1 MNSATPITM
10 SRKLSNEIRSGEDGQ
25 KIIAAASVD
34 SSSAKANCVPS
45 RIRGL
50 RRAPWLHEPLVQFL
64 ILGLAL
70 FLLNA
75 ALNHSA
81 SQTERSYKIAL
92 TSDDLRQLQNTF
104 VAQWRRAPSCAEMQR
119 LEETKIREEILYRE
133 ALMLGLDRDDVIIK
147 RRLAQK
153 MQFLAEDVS
162 ATHEPTTAELKTW
175 YVKNS
180 DRFTLPS
187 RLSFRHLYFSP
198 DRRGQQAH
206 DDVMNVLAR
215 IKAEP
220 EKSMAAAGL
229 ADRFMFRDYYGDR
242 TPEELG
248 KDFGPQFA
256 LAVPK
261 LKPGSWQGPVES
273 GYGWHLVFVHS
284 AIPGRTPVFE
294 EVEGDV
300 KTAWLADQ
308 KQQALRKAYE
318 GMRAKDSVLLPAAK
332 PSSSISSKPVE
343 VPLPSGEGPW

>member
-1 MNSATPITM
+1 MKSAAV
-10 SRKLSNEIRSGEDGQ
+10 EEGQ
-25 KIIAAASVD
+25 RIIAPASVD
-34 SSSAKANCVPS
+34 SSPAKANCAGS
-45 RIRGL
+45 RVRGV

-81 SQTERSYKIAL
+81 SQAERSYKIAL
-92 TSDDLRQLQNTF
+92 SSDDLRQLQNTF
-104 VAQWRRAPSCAEMQR
+104 LAQWRRAPSRAEMQG
-119 LEETKIREEILYRE
+119 LEETKIREEVLYRE
-133 ALMLGLDRDDVIIK
+133 ALMLGLDRDDVIVK

-153 MQFLAEDVS
+153 MQFLAEDVA

-175 YVKNS
+175 YVKSS

-198 DRRGQQAH
+198 DRRGQRAH
-206 DDVMNVLAR
+206 DDAMKALAR

-220 EKSMAAAGL
+220 EQSMAAAGL
-229 ADRFMFRDYYGDR
+229 ADRFMFQDYYADR

-256 LAVPK
+256 SAVPK
-261 LKPGSWQGPVES
+261 LKSGSWQGPVES
-273 GYGWHLVFVHS
+273 GYGWHLVFVDS
-284 AIPGRTPVFE
+284 AIPGRIPVFE

-300 KTAWLADQ
+300 RTAWLADQ
-308 KQQALRKAYE
+308 KQQALQKAYE
-318 GMRAKDSVLLPAAK
+318 GMRAKYTVLLPAPAEK
-332 PSSSISSKPVE
+332 PSATVPSKRKE
-343 VPLPSGEGPW
+343 MALPSGEGPL